1 MIGSVDSIE
10 SMTRSQLHSF
20 HVRRYTPERMVV
32 AVAGNVEHEHT
43 VELGGR
49 RSPGT
54 STVTSIPRPG
64 AVARSGCGRHRP

>member
-43 VELGGR
+43 VELVRAAFSGHLDR
-49 RSPGT
+49 DVDPA
-54 STVTSIPRPG
+54 PG